1 MKLHSLALCVSMF
14 AITLAQAQPPAP
26 SPEMQAAREA
36 VRKSCAN
43 DSKTYCGDKKGR
55 EAMQCLRENSDKVS
69 ADCKDALSKMPQR
82 KPPS

>member
-1 MKLHSLALCVSMF
+1 MKLSALSLCASLV

-43 DSKTYCGDKKGR
+43 DSKTYCADKKGR